1 MAVPFQAFVDKALP
15 SHPVVVS
22 EKYVG
27 HAVTPQDD
35 MVETTGDEESALS
48 GQGVLLR

>member
-1 MAVPFQAFVDKALP
+1 MPVPFQTFVDQALP

-22 EKYVG
+22 EKYVCP
-27 HAVTPQDD
+27 AVAPQYD
-35 MVETTGDEESALS
+35 MVETIGDEESALS